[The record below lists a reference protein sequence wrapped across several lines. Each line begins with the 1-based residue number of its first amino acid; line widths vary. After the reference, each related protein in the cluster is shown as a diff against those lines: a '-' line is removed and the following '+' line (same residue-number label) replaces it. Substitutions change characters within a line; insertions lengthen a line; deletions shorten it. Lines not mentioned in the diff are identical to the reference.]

1 MILKYLAFMLGGN
14 MKEHMKR
21 ETEETISRRFGTC
34 RYLII
39 GQVLEAEESFP
50 MSWESLPSEPEI
62 LKVFLPLT
70 QVLYPERGYIGLI
83 FIPVGNPSS
92 LHYIIQTFYLNF
104 RSDCPENQTVF
115 SDRFQATE
123 E

>member
-39 GQVLEAEESFP
+39 GQVFRN
-50 MSWESLPSEPEI
+50 
-62 LKVFLPLT
+62 
-70 QVLYPERGYIGLI
+70 RGIISGIIRKFI
-83 FIPVGNPSS
+83 FR
-92 LHYIIQTFYLNF
+92 T
-104 RSDCPENQTVF
+104 
-115 SDRFQATE
+115 
-123 E
+123 